1 MKTRMQIDLEQCL
14 RGRRGS
20 TLVTVVVLVGA
31 LTVLS
36 LIFLRVG
43 ARVTEEQL
51 ASVENSRAVYLAE
64 AAISEAVEAM
74 RSGGTGGIGSIDAP
88 ATLGD
93 GVFWVEAKDLGN
105 DLTQLDAMAMKEGG
119 RAALRVVV
127 DTTGST
133 AGGTGGGSGGKDAF
147 FTMLFSESNIHLKQD
162 VSIDSWDSSLGT
174 YASQA
179 TNTKDG
185 FTYAGSLGGAAG
197 NGGIQVDSNVH
208 VFGDVRPGPGESVSM
223 SSSAYVSGST
233 TPANKDITL
242 APITLPTIVG
252 VPLPYVVG
260 NGQTKTINSGNHVYT
275 NMTLG
280 KNSKLTIKGPST
292 ILMGGFTTGTGVTV
306 EVDCT
311 NGPVM
316 VYDTGIWSVDKNFSL
331 GPTTGSPVE
340 AAFMIS
346 SPGTV
351 QFDQGSKIKF
361 GFYAPDATIKVDQG
375 AEVWGALVASD
386 IQIDQG
392 THFHFDTNLAKVE
405 LPWSIPDSY
414 FGFDEAYGVD
424 VVSWTKIEFPGVELR
439 GDRRDPLSV
448 LGLEQADLRLPT
460 EAWEKKQ

>member
-1 MKTRMQIDLEQCL
+1 MNTRLAKKSRD
-14 RGRRGS
+14 RRGS

-31 LTVLS
+31 LTVLT

-43 ARVTEEQL
+43 TRVTEEQV
-51 ASVENSRAVYLAE
+51 ASVENTRALYLAE

-74 RSGGTGGIGSIDAP
+74 RSGGTGGIGTIDAP
-88 ATLGD
+88 ATLAG
-93 GVFWVEAKDLGN
+93 GVFWVEATDLGN

-127 DTTGST
+127 DTSGST
-133 AGGTGGGSGGKDAF
+133 AGGTGGGSGGSDPF
-147 FTMLFSESNIHLKQD
+147 FTMLFSENDIHLKQD
-162 VSIDSWDSSLGT
+162 VMIDSWDSSLGT

-185 FTYAGSLGGAAG
+185 FTYAGSMGGAAG
-197 NGGIQVDSNVH
+197 NGGIQVDGNVH
-208 VFGDVRPGPGESVSM
+208 VFGDVRPGPGDSVSM
-223 SSSAYVSGST
+223 SASAYVSGST
-233 TPANKDITL
+233 TPATKNITL
-242 APITLPTIVG
+242 APVTVPSFGTLL
-252 VPLPYVVG
+252 PLPYTVA
-260 NGQTKTINSGNHVYT
+260 NGQTKTINSGNHEFAS
-275 NMTLG
+275 MTLG
-280 KNSKLTIKGPST
+280 KNSKLIIKGPST
-292 ILMGGFTTGTGVTV
+292 IVMGSFMTGTSVTV

-316 VYDTGIWSVDKNFSL
+316 VYDTGVWSVDKNFIL

-346 SPGTV
+346 STGTV
-351 QFDQGSKIKF
+351 QFDQGSQIKF
-361 GFYAPDATIKVDQG
+361 GFYAPDSTIEVDQG
-375 AEVWGALVASD
+375 AEVWGALVAKD

-392 THFHFDTNLAKVE
+392 THFHFDTNLSKVD
-405 LPWSIPDSY
+405 LPWNIPDSY
-414 FGFDEAYGVD
+414 FGVDEAYGVN
-424 VVSWTKIEFPGVELR
+424 VVSWAKIGFPGVELR